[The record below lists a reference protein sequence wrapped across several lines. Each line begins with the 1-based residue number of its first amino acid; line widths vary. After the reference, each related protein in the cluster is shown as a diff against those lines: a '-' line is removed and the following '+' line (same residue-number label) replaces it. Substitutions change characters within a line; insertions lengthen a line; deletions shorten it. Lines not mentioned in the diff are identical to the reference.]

1 MKHEPRPSI
10 HMEKH
15 LGWACKLGGMECQD
29 LQVGANS
36 VSEVDGVSVVAP
48 AFQLCASV
56 VGCASVVEKGQWALP
71 TILSGTKLS
80 TSSYLDSRNFGSFLY
95 ATGDFQAAPQCWS
108 SEGVSLSR

>member
-1 MKHEPRPSI
+1 
-10 HMEKH
+10 MEKQ

-56 VGCASVVEKGQWALP
+56 VGGAEMWNRLVPYPHLVDKNLRGISWEQGVPAQH
-71 TILSGTKLS
+71 
-80 TSSYLDSRNFGSFLY
+80 
-95 ATGDFQAAPQCWS
+95 QAPQPRVPVP
-108 SEGVSLSR
+108 GR